1 MEEFREVSEQ
11 GLLQE
16 KKEEEFGDVLFL
28 LINYVWFEG
37 IDLEMVL
44 EWVNQKFKW
53 CFEYIEVY
61 VGWVFIEMSLEE
73 MDVFWNEV
81 KF

>member
-16 KKEEEFGDVLFL
+16 KKEEEFGDVLFF

-37 IDLEMVL
+37 IDFEIVL
-44 EWVNQKFKW
+44 ECVNQKFKQ

-61 VGWVFIEMSLEE
+61 VDWVLIEMSFEE

-81 KF
+81 KC